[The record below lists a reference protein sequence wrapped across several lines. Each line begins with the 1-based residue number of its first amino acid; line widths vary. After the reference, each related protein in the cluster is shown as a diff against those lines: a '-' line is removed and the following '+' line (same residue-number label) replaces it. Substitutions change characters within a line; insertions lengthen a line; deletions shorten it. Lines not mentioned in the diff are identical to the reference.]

1 MYSSN
6 AHPESSS
13 DCPAAP
19 PCLIGTAASLPLPFI
34 AVPSLLPP
42 DVDGGSARSEAL
54 SDEQLSPPPPPPPL
68 LAVADSIALEVL
80 SLDVLRGD
88 DDEDVEDE
96 DEVVAAAAA
105 AEEPSL

>member
-34 AVPSLLPP
+34 AVPSFLPP

-54 SDEQLSPPPPPPPL
+54 SDEQLSPPPL

-96 DEVVAAAAA
+96 DEVLAAAAA